1 MPNITYINSY
11 NAKEYQEKF
20 EDLCAWRNTLQNS
33 DADIIEALSGFFLHV
48 PYVLGALGEGP
59 RARFDQNPL
68 YRHDAVDCLTYV
80 NTVLALFFSKGFE
93 EFEQKILDL
102 NYYEGM
108 ALYQNR
114 FHFMS
119 ADWNPQNAKNGFI
132 RDISTE
138 ILQDFDRSD
147 PELAT
152 TLINKPNWFLHRG
165 FSDIKRIDPLD
176 EHTAEML
183 LTELHAFSKKC
194 SAEQCR
200 VAYVPLKKLLNE
212 KAEPNLALFE
222 RIPHASIIE
231 IVRPN
236 WDLRDKI
243 GSNLNVS
250 HLGFAFRKNNDLL
263 FRHASLAL
271 KYVAE
276 LPLVDY
282 LRDSCLNS
290 STIAGINVQAI
301 IPA

>member
-1 MPNITYINSY
+1 MSITYIKPY

-20 EDLCAWRNTLQNS
+20 EELCAWRNTLQTS
-33 DADIIEALSGFFLHV
+33 DADIIEALSNFFLNV

-68 YRHDAVDCLTYV
+68 YRHDGVDCFTYV

-132 RDISTE
+132 CDITAE
-138 ILQDFDRSD
+138 ILQDFDESA

-152 TLINKPNWFLHRG
+152 AFIDKPNWFLHRTTQ
-165 FSDIKRIDPLD
+165 DIKQIEKMDAGK
-176 EHTAEML
+176 AETL
-183 LTELHAFSKKC
+183 LEELHDFAEKFSVEK
-194 SAEQCR
+194 AT
-200 VAYVPLKKLLNE
+200 VPYISLKKLFNE
-212 KAEPNLALFE
+212 KAEPNSALFDQ
-222 RIPHASIIE
+222 IPHGSIIE

-243 GSNLNVS
+243 GTHLNIS
-250 HLGFAFRKNNDLL
+250 HLGFAFRNNNQLL
-263 FRHASLAL
+263 FRHASLNAGF
-271 KYVAE
+271 VTE

-282 LRDSCLNS
+282 LRENCLKS
-290 STIAGINVQAI
+290 PTIKGINIYEILAC
-301 IPA
+301 